1 MKESSKLNYIDLFA
15 GAGGLSEGFI
25 RAGFNPIA
33 HVEMDSAACY
43 TLQTRTAYHWLRE
56 NGNLERYA
64 DYLKRS
70 INRADFYDLIPGRII
85 GSVINAEIS
94 AKRLPDIFCK
104 IDALLGNQKL
114 NLIVGGPPCQTY
126 SHIGRVR
133 SPEKMKKDKR
143 NNLYFF
149 YAEFLK
155 KYKPQYFVFENVPGL
170 LSAKDKEGQPYLKL
184 MLELFKECKY
194 TTELRTLNAKDYGI
208 PQNRKRIVIVGKRG
222 KSTDFYPEPD
232 RCKQDILVKEILLDL
247 PAIKANAGTLGPCNN
262 VDPNCHPW
270 LRKVGIRNDELPVT
284 FHQAR
289 FNNETDLEIYRIAVD
304 LWNRKKVRLQYN
316 ELPER
321 LQKHENKST
330 FLNRFNVVAG
340 DLPYS
345 HTIVAHIAMD
355 GHYYIHPDIKQNRSL
370 TPREAAR
377 LQTFPDDYYFESRN
391 GRSYRTTAYRQIGN
405 AVPVLLGERI
415 AEKLKENWQ

>member
-1 MKESSKLNYIDLFA
+1 MSSKLNYLDLFA

-33 HVEMDSAACY
+33 HVEMDPAACY
-43 TLQTRTAYHWLRE
+43 TLRTRMAYHWLRE

-64 DYLKRS
+64 DYLKRT
-70 INRADFYDLIPGRII
+70 INRTEFYSLVPDKVIK
-85 GSVINAEIS
+85 SVINTEIGTE
-94 AKRLPDIFCK
+94 RLPDIFRK
-104 IDALLGNQKL
+104 IDELLDDQKL

-133 SPEKMKKDKR
+133 APEKMKKDKR

-155 KYKPQYFVFENVPGL
+155 RYKPEYFVFENVPGL
-170 LSAKDKEGQPYLKL
+170 LSAKDEEGNSYLEL
-184 MLELFKECKY
+184 MLGLFQKCDDY
-194 TTELRTLNAKDYGI
+194 TEYTIEFRTLNAKDYEV
-208 PQNRKRIVIVGKRG
+208 PQNRKRVVIVGKKG

-232 RCKQDILVKEILLDL
+232 KCEPDVFVKEIFSDL
-247 PAIKANAGTLGPCNN
+247 PAIKANEGTLDPCN
-262 VDPNCHPW
+262 VDPICHPW
-270 LRKVGIRNDELPVT
+270 LREVGIRNDDLPVT

-289 FNNETDLEIYRIAVD
+289 FHNEADLEIYRIAVD
-304 LWNRKKVRLQYN
+304 LWNKKKVRLQYN

-321 LQKHENKST
+321 LQSHENKST

-345 HTIVAHIAMD
+345 HTVVAHIAMD

-405 AVPVLLGERI
+405 AVPILLGQRI
-415 AEKLKENWQ
+415 AEKLKENW